1 MKISDVMEWIQIA
14 DDDLYS
20 AKTLNESVHKPY
32 EIICYHC
39 AQAAEK
45 YLKGYLAYNDIIP
58 QKTHNLLFLHE
69 ICFEKDNGFEVI
81 RNECGLLNRF
91 TNEIR
96 YPHRIEIKEEDVN
109 YSISAVERIKN
120 LELIRKIRDVI
131 SHGAISLLCIFSI
144 GVYFYAIG

>member
-1 MKISDVMEWIQIA
+1 MKINDVIEWIQIA

-20 AKTLNESVHKPY
+20 AKILNESFRKPY

-58 QKTHNLLFLHE
+58 QKTHNLLFLLE
-69 ICFEKDNGFEVI
+69 ICIEKDNGFDII
-81 RNECGLLNRF
+81 RTECGLLNRF

-96 YPHRIEIKEEDVN
+96 YPHRIEVKEEDVS
-109 YSISAVERIKN
+109 YSIRAVERIRDLEPIKKLRDLEQNENLKN
-120 LELIRKIRDVI
+120 GEVHD
-131 SHGAISLLCIFSI
+131 
-144 GVYFYAIG
+144 

>member
-1 MKISDVMEWIQIA
+1 MKIKDVIEWIQIA

-20 AKTLNESVHKPY
+20 AKTLNESVRKPY

-39 AQAAEK
+39 AQATEK

-69 ICFEKDNGFEVI
+69 ICVEQDSSFESI
-81 RNECGLLNRF
+81 RTECGLLNRF

-96 YPHRIEIKEEDVN
+96 YPHRIEIKEEDVH
-109 YSISAVERIKN
+109 YSIGAVERIGN
-120 LELIRKIRDVI
+120 LEPIKKLKDVI
-131 SHGAISLLCIFSI
+131 DKENKE
-144 GVYFYAIG
+144 